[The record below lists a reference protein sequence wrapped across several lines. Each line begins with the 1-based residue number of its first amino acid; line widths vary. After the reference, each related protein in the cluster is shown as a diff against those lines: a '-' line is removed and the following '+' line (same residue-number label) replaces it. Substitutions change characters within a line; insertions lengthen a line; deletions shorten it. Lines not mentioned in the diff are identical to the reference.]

1 MVGAG
6 AGVAGTRLDPP
17 TFIGKVGT
25 RRSIPSSSQVGTVGS
40 SSSQSSIGPHTGPP
54 EIAPVAGL
62 MFIRASARVANTT
75 ETRAKAI
82 RAWNVTE
89 TVFAAL
95 KVQMDHTLMCAFVL
109 VVDRK
114 LFMISPKWL
123 LDHQRMSVGLAAIWA
138 DRAYRTSANALV
150 YRRNDIFGE
159 RLLNP
164 LVLSHNCVKDDQRS
178 VVATMRAT
186 TSTRNGTSSSG
197 SCVISMSLSTSEK
210 APTIALRS

>member
-1 MVGAG
+1 MVCPMN
-6 AGVAGTRLDPP
+6 VVL
-17 TFIGKVGT
+17 
-25 RRSIPSSSQVGTVGS
+25 
-40 SSSQSSIGPHTGPP
+40 
-54 EIAPVAGL
+54 
-62 MFIRASARVANTT
+62 ASALAAVKAKV
-75 ETRAKAI
+75 TRARNAME
-82 RAWNVTE
+82 AN
-89 TVFAAL
+89 FA
-95 KVQMDHTLMCAFVL
+95 TLMVQSDHKLLADFMSDA
-109 VVDRK
+109 DRK
-114 LFMISPKWL
+114 VVMISPKWL

-197 SCVISMSLSTSEK
+197 SCLISMSLSTSEK